1 MRKKFKHYSN
11 VNGIYINIWYIPNC
25 SLFILK
31 LIILMYLAIAL
42 IVLCFFVMC
51 LFLRIPVIKRWKEK
65 KNQAKYLEIFTK
77 SGGNLC
83 ILVRA
88 ERNTKTFFF
97 CNMDPTWNAEI
108 SGQHPVP
115 PEHFPSTF
123 QSRIILQ
130 THLSSISCPNLKVAC
145 GLSLPLSRGLGNF
158 ACQRPALMRLS
169 CMAAKCET
177 A

>member
-1 MRKKFKHYSN
+1 MVYTQLFPVYFENNSFDVFSHCFDCVTLLCDVFVFKNTSYQE
-11 VNGIYINIWYIPNC
+11 VKG
-25 SLFILK
+25 
-31 LIILMYLAIAL
+31 
-42 IVLCFFVMC
+42 
-51 LFLRIPVIKRWKEK
+51 K